1 MLNPNVQKKGGFSAF
16 AERDQERRDARA
28 ARAATVSPAASE
40 AVSDAASEA
49 VSDAHP
55 PVAPSARPEKTL
67 DRSQPLSD

>member
-1 MLNPNVQKKGGFSAF
+1 MLNTNVQKKGGFSAF

-40 AVSDAASEA
+40 AVSDA
-49 VSDAHP
+49 HP